1 MENFGYYKQGV
12 KDEPG
17 LWKEERK
24 EREEKGRR
32 KKVA

>member
-17 LWKEERK
+17 WKEERK